1 MWFKNLYIVQLTDPF
16 LFNAED
22 LEEKLQNYCA
32 QPCGALQPFSYGWA
46 PPLGRHGTMLVHTIG
61 HYHLI
66 AARKESKL
74 LPTSVI
80 REALETKISQIEQDE
95 NRKISKKEKA
105 SMRDEVQTELMT
117 RAFHRSQTL
126 YAYIDTRNNWLI
138 IDTTNQNKADELLE
152 LLRKSLGKLDIAT
165 LQTQQIPRVAMS
177 NWLLT
182 KQTPAQF
189 TIENYCQ
196 MIDPQDVTTIVKCT
210 NHDLFADEIFQHL
223 RAGKQVVE
231 LALTWNNQ
239 ISLVLSDNLLI
250 KRFQLLDI
258 FKSEKAEIYAETEAD
273 KFDADFAIMTG
284 AIAELLPAIFNL
296 LGNLVKPQATVADTE
311 LLAA

>member
-16 LFNAED
+16 LFSAED

-61 HYHLI
+61 PYHLI

-126 YAYIDTRNNWLI
+126 YAYIDTHNNWLI

-177 NWLLT
+177 NWLMT

-196 MIDPQDVTTIVKCT
+196 MIDPQDITTIVKCT

-223 RAGKQVVE
+223 HAGKQVVE

-284 AIAELLPAIFNL
+284 AINELLPAIFNL
-296 LGNLVKPQATVADTE
+296 LGNLIKPQVAADNTE